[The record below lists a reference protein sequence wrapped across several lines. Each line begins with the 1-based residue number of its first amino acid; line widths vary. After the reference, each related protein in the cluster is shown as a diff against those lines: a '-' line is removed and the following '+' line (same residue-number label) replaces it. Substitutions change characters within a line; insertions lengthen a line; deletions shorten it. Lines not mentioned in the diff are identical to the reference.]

1 MLYYCNANSIPDN
14 AEEVW
19 FVVRSLQIYK
29 PVKGIVYRHVNVLS
43 PNLELFLWGRK
54 RIQLNNWTKENY
66 NIYAI
71 RYIEQIQNDP
81 AALKLIDYLRKIKED
96 PSHDIYLVCYCQ
108 NFERCH
114 LKILK
119 SIIEYL

>member
-81 AALKLIDYLRKIKED
+81 AALKLIDYLRKIK
-96 PSHDIYLVCYCQ
+96 
-108 NFERCH
+108 
-114 LKILK
+114 
-119 SIIEYL
+119 